1 MLALE
6 IIFNI
11 LFWPSFVI
19 GCYWYMMFI
28 IGMLFHK
35 QKYPI
40 VEDQGKFVVLVPC
53 HNEEAVIAATIENLA
68 KINYNP
74 DLFDIYFLAD
84 NCADQ
89 TANEIR
95 KTIDKLEKKN
105 FHVLERNVTDPT
117 KKGKPHAIRW
127 AIDQLESG
135 EGVYGKYDWLMIFDA
150 DNFVDADILK
160 HINSQYLSIKPKKR
174 PVMIQTYLDSK
185 NCNNIIARGY
195 WASYRITNGF
205 FALSKSKLGLVP
217 GIGGTGFAIDTK
229 FLQSIGGFN
238 CKSMTED
245 LEIQTIAVTKGKSI
259 KFNINARIYD
269 EKPTSTKAS
278 IVQKT
283 RWMQGHWYC
292 FFKYFFWLFF
302 SLFNLK
308 QIKHIPQKIDQM
320 IHLATGLTIL
330 SILPL
335 AIVSIVCFFLHIV
348 LVPTFLIPIS
358 IIMSIFSI
366 LMMPISSWYD
376 GSKREKKYALLLM
389 IPNYIALLVSSIIYI
404 IAATIGLFKCGNQ
417 KVWRKTAHK
426 ITTLNPEN
434 KGDKSNHD
442 EQN

>member
-1 MLALE
+1 MA
-6 IIFNI
+6 
-11 LFWPSFVI
+11 
-19 GCYWYMMFI
+19 
-28 IGMLFHK
+28 
-35 QKYPI
+35 
-40 VEDQGKFVVLVPC
+40 EDQGKFLILVPC

-74 DLFDIYFLAD
+74 DLFDVYFLAD
-84 NCADQ
+84 NCSDQ

-95 KTIDKLEKKN
+95 KTIEKLGKKN
-105 FHVLERNVTDPT
+105 FNILERNVSDPT

-135 EGVYGKYDWLMIFDA
+135 EGAYGKYDWLMLFDA

-174 PVMIQTYLDSK
+174 PVMIQAYLDSK

-195 WASYRITNGF
+195 WASYRIMNGF
-205 FALSKSKLGLVP
+205 FAFPKSKLGLVP

-245 LEIQTIAVTKGKSI
+245 LEIQTIAVIKNKSI
-259 KFNINARIYD
+259 KFNMNTRIYD
-269 EKPTSTKAS
+269 EKPTSVKAS
-278 IVQKT
+278 LVQKT
-283 RWMQGHWYC
+283 RWTQGHWYC

-308 QIKHIPQKIDQM
+308 QIKYAPRKIDQM
-320 IHLATGLTIL
+320 IHLAMVFTVLSIAPLTII
-330 SILPL
+330 SIICYFLG
-335 AIVSIVCFFLHIV
+335 VS
-348 LVPTFLIPIS
+348 LVPSFLNPIS
-358 IIMSIFSI
+358 IIMSILSI
-366 LMMPISSWYD
+366 LIIPISLWYD
-376 GSKREKKYALLLM
+376 GTKHEKKYALLLM
-389 IPNYIALLVSSIIYI
+389 IPNFIALLLSSIIYI

-417 KVWRKTAHK
+417 KVWKKTVHK
-426 ITTLNPEN
+426 ITTLNPKN
-434 KGDKSNHD
+434 KGDELSNN